1 MHFKKFVGVFLIVT
15 IIEEG
20 PLTFRQEPGV
30 PDFLPSQ
37 GSVQREEGPE
47 SWAQVL
53 SMSSK
58 MKPECMLPTRWVA
71 KRFFS
76 MILSPPL
83 THMEQ
88 RNYFVHTLT
97 NNKQTGAHL

>member
-30 PDFLPSQ
+30 PDFLPRQ

-53 SMSSK
+53 SMLSK

-71 KRFFS
+71 KRFFFYDT
-76 MILSPPL
+76 ITTPDPYGTKKLFCPY
-83 THMEQ
+83 T
-88 RNYFVHTLT
+88 Y
-97 NNKQTGAHL
+97 K